1 MLFFDYLKHLDVHIA
16 FLQKKIKDKHTLFLV
31 WWCVRDPLL
40 WLDKNP
46 TDIDFTMAGEPKKI
60 DKLIDKTGMS
70 YFMTEKFWTMTLIK
84 DTMKYELT
92 PLRTE
97 SNYTDSRHPDV
108 INRSNDVLLDSNRRD
123 FTINCIYYT
132 NTPYKVEYTSLIN
145 KKNIHKYS
153 DDEIF
158 LKRLDDHGYLYIN
171 NQKLLII
178 QDHKIIAKLFAEGK
192 LQTDQIKNILKAAT
206 VFTIGKK
213 TEVSK
218 QLKIIIDPH
227 KGIHDSI
234 NKKLRAVGDP
244 DHRFTEDALRII
256 RAIRFVN
263 VLNAKLLL
271 PKKGKVKLF
280 DFEKTTR
287 NSIKKN
293 HGLIKNVA
301 KERIKE
307 EVMKVFTTGNPF
319 GFIGLLDEAQLLEHL
334 FPALYATKNVE
345 QPIRYH
351 PFDVYVHTLLCLFE
365 LQKINK
371 DPIVR
376 LSMLYHDVG
385 KVEQFGAYAEWLTKE
400 EIRAILAGPLNHRRS
415 SPEYAKTDFKALG
428 FSSKEITDI
437 AWYIAHHHTPEE
449 MIFAKEENVEKK
461 VRTFFSEAGYE
472 RAMNVLDIAMAD
484 RLGQYNP
491 LQNSSDLSDVDKLK
505 TVLKKLQKEEW
516 QFTMKQL
523 AVDGG
528 DIIKQFKLIAWPT
541 IWALLKKTL
550 ARVMVDIKKRN
561 TKKEIFGFLWIQ
573 TKHLKK

>member
-1 MLFFDYLKHLDVHIA
+1 M
-16 FLQKKIKDKHTLFLV
+16 V

-46 TDIDFTMAGEPKKI
+46 IDIDFTMAGEPKI
-60 DKLIDKTGMS
+60 LDKLIDKTWMS

-84 DTMKYELT
+84 KIEKLKNWKIENTNSWVIKYELT

-97 SNYTDSRHPDV
+97 SEYNDSRHPDI
-108 INRSNDVLLDSNRRD
+108 INWSNDVLLDSKRRD

-132 NTPYKVEYTSLIN
+132 NVPYKAEYTSLID

-153 DDEIF
+153 DDETF
-158 LKRLDDHGYLYIN
+158 LKRLDDHWYLYIT
-171 NQKLLII
+171 NQNLLII
-178 QDHKIIAKLFAEGK
+178 QDHTIIAKLFAEGNF
-192 LQTDQIKNILKAAT
+192 QADQIKNILQSAT

-213 TEVSK
+213 SEIGK
-218 QLKIIIDPH
+218 LLRIIVDPH
-227 KGIHDSI
+227 KWIHDSI
-234 NKKLRAVGDP
+234 HKRLRAVGDP
-244 DHRFTEDALRII
+244 DHRFTEDALRIL

-263 VLNAKLLL
+263 VLNEKLKIAKNW
-271 PKKGKVKLF
+271 PKLAKIEKKITLF
-280 DFEKTTR
+280 DFEKTTW
-287 NSIKKN
+287 NSVKKN
-293 HGLIKNVA
+293 HALVRNVA

-307 EVMKVFTTGNPF
+307 EIMKAFTVGNPF
-319 GFIGLLDEAQLLEHL
+319 GFVSLLDEAQVLEHL
-334 FPALYATKNVE
+334 FPALYATKNIE

-351 PFDVYVHTLLCLFE
+351 PFDVYVHTLLCLYE
-365 LQKINK
+365 LQKINT
-371 DPIVR
+371 DPLVR
-376 LSMLYHDVG
+376 LAMLYHDVG
-385 KVEQFGAYAEWLTKE
+385 KVDQFGAYVEGLTKE
-400 EIRAILAGPLNHRRS
+400 EIRGILAGPLNHRRS
-415 SPEYAKTDFKALG
+415 SPEYAKADFKSLG

-472 RAMNVLDIAMAD
+472 KAINVLDIAMAD

-505 TVLKKLQKEEW
+505 TILKKLQKEEG

-523 AVDGG
+523 VINGW
-528 DIIKQFKLIAWPT
+528 DIIKQFKLTAWPD
-541 IWALLKKTL
+541 IWLLLKKTL
-550 ARVMVDIKKRN
+550 ARVLIDIKKRN

-573 TKHLKK
+573 IKYIKK